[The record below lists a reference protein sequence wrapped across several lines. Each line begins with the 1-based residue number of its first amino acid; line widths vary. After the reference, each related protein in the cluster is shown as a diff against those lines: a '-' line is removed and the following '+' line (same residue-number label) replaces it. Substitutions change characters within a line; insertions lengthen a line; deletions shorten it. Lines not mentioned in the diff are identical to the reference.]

1 LSSRARSTTRA
12 ARRREQQCHP
22 PPRQDR
28 KARSA
33 RAEIQAAYRWRAANC
48 LGLYRVAISG
58 RVLNFLVKTGWLRE
72 DEVEDRREVE
82 NAIAAMLDDAAE
94 KEGL

>member
-1 LSSRARSTTRA
+1 MTEGQTRKLSGAARLAGSSALSSKARSTTRA
-12 ARRREQQCHP
+12 ARRREQQRHP

-33 RAEIQAAYRWRAANC
+33 RAEIQVAYRWRAANC

-58 RVLNFLVKTGWLRE
+58 RVLTYIVK
-72 DEVEDRREVE
+72 
-82 NAIAAMLDDAAE
+82 
-94 KEGL
+94 

>member
-1 LSSRARSTTRA
+1 M
-12 ARRREQQCHP
+12 
-22 PPRQDR
+22 DR
-28 KARSA
+28 KPRSH
-33 RAEIQAAYRWRAANC
+33 RAKITAAYRWREENC
-48 LGLYRVAISG
+48 LAQYKVAIGG
-58 RVLNFLVKTGWLRE
+58 RVLNFLIKLGWLRE